1 MKTVE
6 VSVDFIKEAHQSACA
21 NWKQRI
27 EKELPYLFKNNLKAG
42 DWIKMTSDYC
52 SLKSGMVFQI
62 IGKQHEFISGDY
74 YVVAHS
80 VFGIDISNYLAPS
93 SKRFVLATEEEVK
106 TALVNEAVKRGFELG
121 KKVKW
126 NFYGSEGY
134 KCSNI
139 TKDWFEYFVNEN
151 RLELSSGI
159 IFDNGKWATLIT
171 EPTEKELL
179 GDKIKDL
186 EKNLEEVKSLYD
198 KL

>member
-1 MKTVE
+1 MKVE

-27 EKELPYLFKNNLKAG
+27 EKELPDLFNKLEVGKWYKINRNRLDDKIALVLFQG
-42 DWIKMTSDYC
+42 NGVKTYGFCHSGEWSDDYGSYDTFINTSY
-52 SLKSGMVFQI
+52 I
-62 IGKQHEFISGDY
+62 HT
-74 YVVAHS
+74 
-80 VFGIDISNYLAPS
+80 
-93 SKRFVLATEEEVK
+93 LATEEEVK

-126 NFYGSEGY
+126 DFNGFEGY

-139 TKDWFEYFVNEN
+139 TKDNFEYFLNKN
-151 RLELSSGI
+151 KLELSCGI

-179 GDKIKDL
+179 GHKIKDL
-186 EKNLEEVKSLYD
+186 EKNLEEVKSLYN

>member
-1 MKTVE
+1 MKKVE

-21 NWKQRI
+21 NLKQRI
-27 EKELPYLFKNNLKAG
+27 EKELPDLFNKLEVGKWLKTKLESNNRWLVYVNNDCSFYGFNSAG
-42 DWIKMTSDYC
+42 KWFDC
-52 SLKSGMVFQI
+52 QKSTYNPI
-62 IGKQHEFISGDY
+62 EDTNNY
-74 YVVAHS
+74 Y
-80 VFGIDISNYLAPS
+80 
-93 SKRFVLATEEEVK
+93 ATEEEVK

-126 NFYGSEGY
+126 NFEGSEGY
-134 KCSNI
+134 KCSNV
-139 TKDWFEYFVNEN
+139 TKDYFEYFVNEN
-151 RLELSSGI
+151 KLELSYGI
-159 IFDNGKWATLIT
+159 IFDNGKWETLIT

>member
-1 MKTVE
+1 MKKVE

-27 EKELPYLFKNNLKAG
+27 EKELPDLFNKLEVGKWYKGNVDFNSLIYITEINNDYGTNKASQINYYG
-42 DWIKMTSDYC
+42 FTFDKYSDSNTIC
-52 SLKSGMVFQI
+52 NIDHEKSLT
-62 IGKQHEFISGDY
+62 
-74 YVVAHS
+74 
-80 VFGIDISNYLAPS
+80 
-93 SKRFVLATEEEVK
+93 LATEEEVK

-126 NFYGSEGY
+126 NFEGSEGY

-139 TKDWFEYFVNEN
+139 AKDYFEYFVNKN
-151 RLELSSGI
+151 KLELSCGI
-159 IFDNGKWATLIT
+159 IFDNGKWGPLIT

-186 EKNLEEVKSLYD
+186 EKNLEEVKSLYN

>member
-1 MKTVE
+1 MKKVE
-6 VSVDFIKEAHQSACA
+6 VTTELIKEVHNQVSTDL
-21 NWKQRI
+21 KQRI
-27 EKELPYLFKNNLKAG
+27 EKELPDLFKLEVGKWYKHTSFGKLMGVFNGEYGNGITYGFNYDG
-42 DWIKMTSDYC
+42 DFSEKLGFHREDN
-52 SLKSGMVFQI
+52 
-62 IGKQHEFISGDY
+62 FI
-74 YVVAHS
+74 
-80 VFGIDISNYLAPS
+80 
-93 SKRFVLATEEEVK
+93 LATEEEVK

-151 RLELSSGI
+151 RLELSCGI

-171 EPTEKELL
+171 ESTEKELL

-186 EKNLEEVKSLYD
+186 EKNLEEVKSLYN

>member
-6 VSVDFIKEAHQSACA
+6 VTTELIKEVHSQVSTDL
-21 NWKQRI
+21 KQRI
-27 EKELPYLFKNNLKAG
+27 EKELPDLFNKLEFNRWLKDDYFPNWLGFYDGKGKFYGLDLNGKWIEIETKNTPNTDG
-42 DWIKMTSDYC
+42 RNRY
-52 SLKSGMVFQI
+52 
-62 IGKQHEFISGDY
+62 
-74 YVVAHS
+74 
-80 VFGIDISNYLAPS
+80 
-93 SKRFVLATEEEVK
+93 ATEEEVK

-139 TKDWFEYFVNEN
+139 TKDYFEYFVNKN
-151 RLELSSGI
+151 KLELGCGI

-171 EPTEKELL
+171 EPTERELL

>member
-1 MKTVE
+1 MKKVE
-6 VSVDFIKEAHQSACA
+6 VTTELIKEVHNQVSTDL
-21 NWKQRI
+21 KQRI
-27 EKELPYLFKNNLKAG
+27 EKELPDLFNKLEVGKWYKSSGGCLFNYQKNDNVYGFFIDGKWTFKNWE
-42 DWIKMTSDYC
+42 WI
-52 SLKSGMVFQI
+52 GNNVI
-62 IGKQHEFISGDY
+62 
-74 YVVAHS
+74 
-80 VFGIDISNYLAPS
+80 
-93 SKRFVLATEEEVK
+93 LATEEEVK
-106 TALVNEAVKRGFELG
+106 TALINEAVKRGFELG

-126 NFYGSEGY
+126 NFEGSEGY

-139 TKDWFEYFVNEN
+139 TKDDFEYFVNKN
-151 RLELSSGI
+151 KLELSYDI

>member
-1 MKTVE
+1 MKKVE

-27 EKELPYLFKNNLKAG
+27 EKELPDLFNKLEVGKWYKGNVDFNSLIYITEINNDYGANKASQINYYG
-42 DWIKMTSDYC
+42 FTFDKYSDSDTIC
-52 SLKSGMVFQI
+52 NIDHEKSLT
-62 IGKQHEFISGDY
+62 
-74 YVVAHS
+74 
-80 VFGIDISNYLAPS
+80 
-93 SKRFVLATEEEVK
+93 LATEEEVK

-151 RLELSSGI
+151 RLELSCGI

-179 GDKIKDL
+179 GHKIKDL

>member
-1 MKTVE
+1 MKKVE

-27 EKELPYLFKNNLKAG
+27 EKELPDLFNKLEYNRWITDDNYPKWLVYFKKDCYYGFDGSGFWNESNIYTNPNSNKNNR
-42 DWIKMTSDYC
+42 Y
-52 SLKSGMVFQI
+52 
-62 IGKQHEFISGDY
+62 
-74 YVVAHS
+74 
-80 VFGIDISNYLAPS
+80 
-93 SKRFVLATEEEVK
+93 ATEEEIK

-126 NFYGSEGY
+126 NFHGSEGY

-139 TKDWFEYFVNEN
+139 TKEHFEYFVNKN
-151 RLELSSGI
+151 KLELSCGI

>member
-27 EKELPYLFKNNLKAG
+27 ENELPDLFNKLEVGKWYKKQCGILFNFQGKFSCLG
-42 DWIKMTSDYC
+42 D
-52 SLKSGMVFQI
+52 SGSYGFGVSKKWYEN
-62 IGKQHEFISGDY
+62 IGVDATELY
-74 YVVAHS
+74 EYT
-80 VFGIDISNYLAPS
+80 
-93 SKRFVLATEEEVK
+93 LATEEEVK
-106 TALVNEAVKRGFELG
+106 TALVNEAVKRGFVEGARYNSLNN
-121 KKVKW
+121 K
-126 NFYGSEGY
+126 NFL
-134 KCSNI
+134 CNQ
-139 TKDWFEYFVNEN
+139 NEKIQ
-151 RLELSSGI
+151 RLEYYRRENCLVDNYGVV
-159 IFDNGKWATLIT
+159 FDNGKWATLIT

>member
-1 MKTVE
+1 MKKVE
-6 VSVDFIKEAHQSACA
+6 VSVDFIKEVHNQVSTDL
-21 NWKQRI
+21 KQRI
-27 EKELPYLFKNNLKAG
+27 EKELPDLFNLETLNNK
-42 DWIKMTSDYC
+42 WYIMS
-52 SLKSGMVFQI
+52 
-62 IGKQHEFISGDY
+62 IGKVDY
-74 YVVAHS
+74 LVLS
-80 VFGIDISNYLAPS
+80 NGIKLEGKAWIVNGEYASDTGTFDFV
-93 SKRFVLATEEEVK
+93 KREATEEEVK

-126 NFYGSEGY
+126 NFEGLEGY

-139 TKDWFEYFVNEN
+139 TKDYFEYFVNKN
-151 RLELSSGI
+151 KLELSCGI

>member
-1 MKTVE
+1 MKVE

-27 EKELPYLFKNNLKAG
+27 EKELPDLFKNNFKDG
-42 DWIKMTSDYC
+42 DWITHKDYKITIC
-52 SLKSGMVFQI
+52 ITDFNNSKAYDVVD
-62 IGKQHEFISGDY
+62 GDW
-74 YVVAHS
+74 V
-80 VFGIDISNYLAPS
+80 D
-93 SKRFVLATEEEVK
+93 SKEINCNWSFRECFENWTLATEEEVK

-126 NFYGSEGY
+126 NFDGSEGY

-139 TKDWFEYFVNEN
+139 TKDYFEYFVNEN
-151 RLELSSGI
+151 KLELSCGI

>member
-1 MKTVE
+1 MKKVE

-27 EKELPYLFKNNLKAG
+27 EKELPDLFNKLEFNRWLKDDYFPNWLG
-42 DWIKMTSDYC
+42 FYDGKGKFYGFDLNGKWIEIENENTPNTDGRNRY
-52 SLKSGMVFQI
+52 
-62 IGKQHEFISGDY
+62 
-74 YVVAHS
+74 
-80 VFGIDISNYLAPS
+80 
-93 SKRFVLATEEEVK
+93 ATEEEIK

-126 NFYGSEGY
+126 NFEGSEGY

-139 TKDWFEYFVNEN
+139 TKDDFEYFVNK
-151 RLELSSGI
+151 LELSYGI
-159 IFDNGKWATLIT
+159 IFDDGKWATLIT

-186 EKNLEEVKSLYD
+186 EKNLEEVKSLYN

>member
-27 EKELPYLFKNNLKAG
+27 EKELPDLFNKLEVGKWYSALWNDKDEYLVLIDEILYDVIKTNGFNISEKSEFKYLPFSVNY
-42 DWIKMTSDYC
+42 DY
-52 SLKSGMVFQI
+52 KW
-62 IGKQHEFISGDY
+62 K
-74 YVVAHS
+74 
-80 VFGIDISNYLAPS
+80 
-93 SKRFVLATEEEVK
+93 LATEEEVK
-106 TALVNEAVKRGFELG
+106 TALINEAVKRGFVSG
-121 KKVKW
+121 KKVNPIWETPKMFW
-126 NFYGSEGY
+126 E
-134 KCSNI
+134 
-139 TKDWFEYFVNEN
+139 VNEDDI
-151 RLELSSGI
+151 RFYLEQNTLHFGCA
-159 IFDNGKWATLIT
+159 IFQDGKWATLIT

>member
-1 MKTVE
+1 MKVE

-27 EKELPYLFKNNLKAG
+27 ENELPDLFNKLEVGKWYKYKEKGA
-42 DWIKMTSDYC
+42 DWWLGFIKEDF
-52 SLKSGMVFQI
+52 K
-62 IGKQHEFISGDY
+62 Y
-74 YVVAHS
+74 YGFYDGLWFDES
-80 VFGIDISNYLAPS
+80 QDTLTN
-93 SKRFVLATEEEVK
+93 KRKESYSLATEEEVK

-126 NFYGSEGY
+126 DFNGFEGY

-139 TKDWFEYFVNEN
+139 TKDNFEYFLNKN
-151 RLELSSGI
+151 KLELSCGI

-179 GDKIKDL
+179 GHKIKDL
-186 EKNLEEVKSLYD
+186 EKNLEEVKSLYN

>member
-1 MKTVE
+1 MKVE

-27 EKELPYLFKNNLKAG
+27 EKELFDLFNKLEVGKWYKGNVDFNSLIYITNLENK
-42 DWIKMTSDYC
+42 
-52 SLKSGMVFQI
+52 
-62 IGKQHEFISGDY
+62 GKYFKINY
-74 YVVAHS
+74 YGFT
-80 VFGIDISNYLAPS
+80 FGEYKESTISNLDHEKS
-93 SKRFVLATEEEVK
+93 LTLATEEEVK

-126 NFYGSEGY
+126 NFEGSEGY

-139 TKDWFEYFVNEN
+139 TKDYFEYFVNEN
-151 RLELSSGI
+151 KLELSCGI
-159 IFDNGKWATLIT
+159 IFNNGKWATLIT

>member
-6 VSVDFIKEAHQSACA
+6 VSVDFIKEAHQSAGA

-27 EKELPYLFKNNLKAG
+27 EKELPDLFNKLEVGKWLKN
-42 DWIKMTSDYC
+42 DEIPEWIMFFDKQNKTYGFDY
-52 SLKSGMVFQI
+52 SGRWFEYGNI
-62 IGKQHEFISGDY
+62 ENTFNNPNNRY
-74 YVVAHS
+74 
-80 VFGIDISNYLAPS
+80 
-93 SKRFVLATEEEVK
+93 ATEEEVK

-126 NFYGSEGY
+126 DFNGFEGY

-139 TKDWFEYFVNEN
+139 TKDNFEYFLNKN
-151 RLELSSGI
+151 KLELSCGI

-179 GDKIKDL
+179 GHKIKDL
-186 EKNLEEVKSLYD
+186 EKNLEEVKSLYN